1 MTSSAGVAIGFLK
14 RVFRGEGTTT
24 TTTTGRDEDKEEQE
38 VDKLAMAA
46 MESILNRK
54 SSGEEKELEEDP
66 SVEIQRV
73 RARGF

>member
-1 MTSSAGVAIGFLK
+1 MTFIVGLALSLSFVACG
-14 RVFRGEGTTT
+14 
-24 TTTTGRDEDKEEQE
+24 DEDKEEQE
-38 VDKLAMAA
+38 VDNLAMAA